1 MAKKCP
7 RKRSKPTTTT
17 KSSEKNCQKQGGMK
31 FTLKIRTAI
40 FEGKTIKWDISS
52 GKANRKL
59 NISIGNCNSFK
70 KPSTKKPTP
79 TRTMLTN

>member
-1 MAKKCP
+1 MVKKCP
-7 RKRSKPTTTT
+7 KKRSKPTATT
-17 KSSEKNCQKQGGMK
+17 KSSEKSCQKQGGMK

-52 GKANRKL
+52 VKATRKL
-59 NISIGNCNSFK
+59 NTSIGNYNSFR